1 MIVSAAFTLSN
12 PPPLAPELALVEPLE
27 TDVPGTTRGSS
38 ARSRLVF
45 PVTLSRMRSSEP
57 ATSTA
62 PTSSLVALHH
72 FSLTIFH
79 SVAGIFTVALA
90 ATLPSGSMIC
100 TPLTSVGLN
109 QPTETLATFTVPL
122 MLCAAAASILPG
134 AMLDAI
140 VGAAITSPTTAIS
153 RIASPMRMIFFAL
166 ERGLVGSLVVILNTP
181 CAVGLCAPRRSH
193 PLAACWSSYE
203 HSARGIMP
211 LSGTSSFYMSGE

>member
-12 PPPLAPELALVEPLE
+12 PPPLVPEPAPLE
-27 TDVPGTTRGSS
+27 PPVADVPGTTRGSS

-100 TPLTSVGLN
+100 TGPISVGLN
-109 QPTETLATFTVPL
+109 QPTETLATLIVPL
-122 MLCAAAASILPG
+122 IL
-134 AMLDAI
+134 
-140 VGAAITSPTTAIS
+140 
-153 RIASPMRMIFFAL
+153 
-166 ERGLVGSLVVILNTP
+166 
-181 CAVGLCAPRRSH
+181 
-193 PLAACWSSYE
+193 
-203 HSARGIMP
+203 
-211 LSGTSSFYMSGE
+211 